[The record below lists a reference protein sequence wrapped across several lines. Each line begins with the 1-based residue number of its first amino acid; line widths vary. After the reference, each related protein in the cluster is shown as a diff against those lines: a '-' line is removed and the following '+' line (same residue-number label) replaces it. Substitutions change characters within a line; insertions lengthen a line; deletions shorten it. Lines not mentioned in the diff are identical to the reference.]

1 MRGGN
6 LEVIKY
12 NDKIIGVVLCADHC
26 AEHEWG
32 ITPLKRALE
41 MKEDELGVAARVAQD
56 RSCLQSGTKWFT
68 INYEIE
74 DTKKAVSQ
82 IKGCYDFNK
91 SATSSGLWDDTSA
104 VAALNP
110 SATEDEKEAFKLIH
124 KCIAKDGKLF
134 IMRSGQGPFG
144 GGGLTIIP
152 AELVPEVEARK
163 LYLHD
168 IAANE
173 LAKAWK
179 PVSDMLN
186 EKAKQAKSCEFLE
199 WAKTQKYAYMT
210 YCDTSKRTWCYLGPK
225 ELSEVAGSK
234 YPFRLWL
241 NPNEQQ
247 VFDAGWYT
255 VEQILEWFDG
265 HGPVITRSRMYRL
278 WAAQKAILKGEAA
291 YPPDY
296 YAICPK
302 CGHIHHDGNAEG
314 REAFLGKTNTWSSAN
329 IKILVTCDKCGVPAD
344 TLIFSTDNPEHYR
357 NKPNV

>member
-1 MRGGN
+1 MRGGK

-12 NDKIIGVVLCADHC
+12 EDKIIGVVLCADHC

-32 ITPLKRALE
+32 IEPLKRALE
-41 MKEDELGVAARVAQD
+41 MNEAMLGVDARTVQD
-56 RSCLQSGTKWFT
+56 RGCLQSGTKWFT

-74 DTKKAVSQ
+74 DTKKALSQ
-82 IKGCYDFNK
+82 IKGFHDFYK
-91 SATSSGLWDDTSA
+91 SYTSSGLWDDTSA

-110 SATEDEKEAFKLIH
+110 SATEDEKAAFKLIH

-134 IMRSGQGPFG
+134 IMRAGQGPFG

-152 AELVPEVEARK
+152 AELVPPEEAKK
-163 LYLHD
+163 LYLRD
-168 IAANE
+168 VAAKE
-173 LAKAWK
+173 LAAAWK

-186 EKAKQAKSCEFLE
+186 AKAKQAKSCEFLE
-199 WAKTQKYAYMT
+199 WAKTQEYAYMT

-247 VFDAGWYT
+247 IFAAGWYT

-265 HGPVITRSRMYRL
+265 HGPVITRSRLYGLRE
-278 WAAQKAILKGEAA
+278 AQKAILKGEEA
-291 YPPDY
+291 YPSDY
-296 YAICPK
+296 YAICHK

-314 REAFLGKTNTWSSAN
+314 RQEFLGKTNTWCSSR
-329 IKILVTCDKCGVPAD
+329 IKVLTVCLKCGVPAD
-344 TLIFSTDNPEHYR
+344 TLVFSTDNPEHYR
-357 NKPNV
+357 NKLNV